1 MGKYTEEIYRI
12 LEENHLRLT
21 QTRKVLLDILF
32 LEEDPLSATHILGKM
47 SEREC
52 DVNKTTV
59 YRALEQFEERGIVRG
74 VQLGDRTKYYELA
87 SRDHHHHLVCVQ
99 CECVEDIDMD
109 ETTLSEEE
117 KKVGQ
122 ERGFAILRHSLEF
135 FGICRNCH
143 TSPSK

>member
-1 MGKYTEEIYRI
+1 MEKYTEDIHRI

-21 QTRKVLLDILF
+21 QSRVVLLDILF
-32 LEEDPLSATHILGKM
+32 SEKDPLSAAHILEKL
-47 SEREC
+47 SEREN

-109 ETTLSEEE
+109 ETTLSREE
-117 KKVGQ
+117 KKVSQ
-122 ERGFAILRHSLEF
+122 ERGFTILRHSLEF
-135 FGICRNCH
+135 FGICKRCQEIGCV
-143 TSPSK
+143 

>member
-1 MGKYTEEIYRI
+1 MKENTEEIYRI

-21 QTRKVLLDILF
+21 QSRVVLLDILF
-32 LEEDPLSATHILGKM
+32 LEKDPLSAAHILEKL
-47 SEREC
+47 SEREN

-99 CECVEDIDMD
+99 CECVEDVDMD

-117 KKVGQ
+117 KKVSQ
-122 ERGFAILRHSLEF
+122 EKGFTILKHSLEF